1 MAELDDQKA
10 HPVVERERF
19 GGTQRRAPRRPD
31 ADSGRPPISSEE
43 MRRGRADLAE
53 HAGPRVNWRVFLTAS
68 LIIVAFSLWA
78 ILMPGT
84 AQSTMKAAV
93 DWIAVNV
100 GWFYVVTVTAVIL
113 FVVWVA
119 LSKEG
124 SVRLG
129 PDHSRPQYNLFTWVA
144 MLFAAGVGIDMLFY
158 SVTGPITQYLMPV
171 NADPESAAAAQD
183 AVVWTMF
190 HYGIA
195 GWSMYS
201 LLGMAMGYFAYRWG
215 MPLSIRAALYPLL
228 GKRVRGATGDVIDI
242 VALVGTVFGVATS
255 MGIGVVL
262 LNVGFSWLFGLPQ
275 GLGLQIALV
284 IVAVVMTIAACTSG
298 VDKGIRIVSEL
309 NLWSTA
315 AMMVYILVTGQTA
328 FLLNALVEN
337 IGRFIFSLPERT
349 LQTMV
354 YQEGGSEWMG
364 GWTLFFWAFW
374 LAWGPFVGLFLARIS
389 RGRTLREFV
398 IAAITAPVL
407 CDFII
412 VSIFGNSALA
422 RVFAGDREFAQL
434 AIDSPEQGWYA
445 LLEQF
450 PGAAFL
456 IGLATLSGLL
466 FYLTS
471 ANSGAMVMSN
481 FSSSIPDPA
490 EDGAKWLRVFWAI
503 LTAVL
508 TIAMLVAGGVTTME
522 YATLIFALPVTV
534 IAYLVMASF
543 SKVLRMER
551 AEREGRARRHRGLAV
566 HGGRA
571 PEKTWRQ
578 RLARMRSYPSSRSA
592 ERFLSEIARPALEAV
607 AAEFRAQGGE
617 VTLTHMPNEETEL
630 TDSVLRVDMGEHR
643 SFLYQV
649 TAVAYRVPTYGARS
663 AARGDDVYFR
673 IEVFTHTGSQGYD
686 LMGLTRQQIIDD
698 VLDRYETHLSFLDY
712 SSEHA
717 YDSVLTPPPAQPMTG
732 PVHTVAESGEDVEA
746 VRPSLRAA
754 RRPAE
759 GTERPAAEE

>member
-1 MAELDDQKA
+1 MDEVDDQQKR
-10 HPVVERERF
+10 PVVERERF
-19 GGTQRRAPRRPD
+19 GGTDRSPSRRQNET
-31 ADSGRPPISSEE
+31 ADRPPISSEE
-43 MRRGRADLAE
+43 MQRGRTDLAQ

-68 LIIVAFSLWA
+68 LVIVAFSLWA
-78 ILMPGT
+78 MLTPDT
-84 AQSTMKAAV
+84 AQTTMKAAV
-93 DWIAVNV
+93 DWIAENV

-113 FVVWVA
+113 FVLWVA

-124 SVRLG
+124 TVRLG

-144 MLFAAGVGIDMLFY
+144 MLFAAGVGIAMLFY

-284 IVAVVMTIAACTSG
+284 VVAVVMTIAACTSG
-298 VDKGIRIVSEL
+298 VDKGIRIISEL

-398 IAAITAPVL
+398 LAAITAPVL

-422 RVFAGDREFAQL
+422 RVFAGDTDFAQL
-434 AIDSPEQGWYA
+434 AIDSPESGWYA

-490 EDGAKWLRVFWAI
+490 DDGAKWLRIFWAV
-503 LTAVL
+503 LTALL
-508 TIAMLVAGGVTTME
+508 TIAMLVAGGVSRHG
-522 YATLIFALPVTV
+522 V
-534 IAYLVMASF
+534 
-543 SKVLRMER
+543 VLEGAADGAGGARGTR
-551 AEREGRARRHRGLAV
+551 PPSPRPGRARRSGAGEDLATEARPDALV
-566 HGGRA
+566 PVREVRRAVPHGGR
-571 PEKTWRQ
+571 P
-578 RLARMRSYPSSRSA
+578 AR
-592 ERFLSEIARPALEAV
+592 ARD
-607 AAEFRAQGGE
+607 R
-617 VTLTHMPNEETEL
+617 
-630 TDSVLRVDMGEHR
+630 RV
-643 SFLYQV
+643 
-649 TAVAYRVPTYGARS
+649 RVPHAGRPGRPHPRDQ
-663 AARGDDVYFR
+663 RGDRTD
-673 IEVFTHTGSQGYD
+673 G
-686 LMGLTRQQIIDD
+686 
-698 VLDRYETHLSFLDY
+698 
-712 SSEHA
+712 
-717 YDSVLTPPPAQPMTG
+717 
-732 PVHTVAESGEDVEA
+732 
-746 VRPSLRAA
+746 LRAA
-754 RRPAE
+754 GRHGRAPQLPLSGHRRRVSRPHLWCAQR
-759 GTERPAAEE
+759 GPRRRRLLPDRGLHAHRFRGLRPPGPQPAADHRRRAGPLRDAPVVPRLLQ

>member
-1 MAELDDQKA
+1 MQDPNDEKMKR
-10 HPVVERERF
+10 PIVERERF
-19 GGTQRRAPRRPD
+19 GGTDRPSRD
-31 ADSGRPPISSEE
+31 IDPEKRPPISSTE
-43 MRRGRADLAE
+43 MSRGPAE
-53 HAGPRVNWRVFLTAS
+53 LTDERGSRVNWKVF
-68 LIIVAFSLWA
+68 IISSAVILGFSIWA
-78 ILMPGT
+78 MLMPDF
-84 AQSTMKAAV
+84 AQTTMKSIV
-93 DWIAVNV
+93 DWIATNL
-100 GWFYVVTVTAVIL
+100 GWYYVLTVTVVIA
-113 FVVWVA
+113 FVLWVA

-158 SVTGPITQYLMPV
+158 SVTGPITQFLQPV

-215 MPLSIRAALYPLL
+215 MPLSIRAVLYPLL

-242 VALVGTVFGVATS
+242 FALVGTVFGVATS

-262 LNVGFSWLFGLPQ
+262 LNVGFSELFGLPQ
-275 GLGLQIALV
+275 GLALQIALV
-284 IVAVVMTIAACTSG
+284 LVAVVMTIAACTSG
-298 VDKGIRIVSEL
+298 VDKGIRLISEL
-309 NLWSTA
+309 NLWACA
-315 AMMVYILVTGQTA
+315 AMMFYILVTGKTA

-337 IGRFIFSLPERT
+337 IGRFIFTLPERT
-349 LQTMV
+349 LSTFAYV
-354 YQEGGSEWMG
+354 DDGSAWMG
-364 GWTLFFWAFW
+364 AWTLFFWAFW

-412 VSIFGNSALA
+412 VSIFGNSALSE
-422 RVFAGDREFAQL
+422 VFSGNDDFAQQ

-445 LLEQF
+445 LLDMF
-450 PGAAFL
+450 PGSTFL

-481 FSSSIPDPA
+481 FSSTIPNPE
-490 EDGAKWLRVFWAI
+490 EDGAKWLRIFWAVV
-503 LTAVL
+503 TAVL

-551 AEREGRARRHRGLAV
+551 AEREGRTRKRRTTAA
-566 HGGRA
+566 HGGRT

-578 RLARMRSYPSSRSA
+578 RLATLRSYPSKKSVD
-592 ERFLSEIARPALEAV
+592 RFVNEVVEPALEAV
-607 AAEFRAQGGE
+607 AAEFRE
-617 VTLTHMPNEETEL
+617 LDYTVEL
-630 TDSVLRVDMGEHR
+630 TQQTGPESGITEFTLIVDMDEQRNFH
-643 SFLYQV
+643 YQV
-649 TAVAYRVPTYGARS
+649 AAVEHNVPSFGARN
-663 AARGDDVYFR
+663 APRGDDVYYR
-673 IEVFTHTGSQGYD
+673 IEVFTQTGSEGYD
-686 LMGLTRQQIIDD
+686 LMGLSGQQIIDD
-698 VLDRYETHLSFLDY
+698 VLDRYENHLSFLAY
-712 SSEHA
+712 SHEHSYQSVVTPPTPPA
-717 YDSVLTPPPAQPMTG
+717 TDSVPAVP
-732 PVHTVAESGEDVEA
+732 ESPDDVEE
-746 VRPSLRAA
+746 VEPE
-754 RRPAE
+754 PADDP
-759 GTERPAAEE
+759 R